1 MKPLCLDAALDY
13 LRRGWSAFPLCP
25 PNHVGVGKEHAKE
38 CKNPGKVPLTNWK
51 QYQTR
56 LPMEGHLQLL
66 FRRHPNANVGVALG
80 QVSGLVGIDV
90 DGPAE
95 HELLQEISGGDLPP
109 TMLFSTGK
117 GYRLLYSWPKDRP
130 CKSTTLVKDGVQLL
144 ILGDGKQ
151 TVMPPS
157 LHASGS
163 PYQWQDDNPL
173 QPAPAWLVQQVENA
187 AEPRRP
193 GQAGCV
199 AAGEVIPQG
208 QRDRTLTRMAGAMRR
223 QGASAEELFVALTA
237 INQRCDPPLLDA
249 DLRRI
254 ANSVARY
261 PPHQI
266 NVQTMAQA
274 AKAATPRPPASAK
287 TVPLHT
293 VTARE
298 VLWLWLNWL
307 PLGKLA
313 VLDGDP
319 GLGKSTLLLDLAA
332 RVSRDGIMPDGS
344 QGATGAVVILSSED
358 AVEDTI
364 KPRLEAAGAELTK
377 IEFLDEVIDQDGAR
391 PPVLPLDIPLIEAV
405 ILRLKAKLLI
415 IDPLMAYLGAVDA
428 IKDQDI
434 RRALHRLKK
443 LAEKQQCTIVYLRH
457 LNKGTG
463 TKAIYRGGG
472 SIGIIGAARAG
483 MLVAQDPD
491 SSFHRI
497 LACTKSNLAAKP
509 PSLRYVLD
517 PTDSSGVCRIGWWK
531 RAAARRARHRERAP
545 PAGSLARSL
554 A

>member
-1 MKPLCLDAALDY
+1 M
-13 LRRGWSAFPLCP
+13 
-25 PNHVGVGKEHAKE
+25 
-38 CKNPGKVPLTNWK
+38 
-51 QYQTR
+51 
-56 LPMEGHLQLL
+56 
-66 FRRHPNANVGVALG
+66 
-80 QVSGLVGIDV
+80 
-90 DGPAE
+90 
-95 HELLQEISGGDLPP
+95 
-109 TMLFSTGK
+109 
-117 GYRLLYSWPKDRP
+117 
-130 CKSTTLVKDGVQLL
+130 QLL

-157 LHASGS
+157 LHRSGTA
-163 PYQWQDDNPL
+163 YQWQDDNPL
-173 QPAPAWLVQQVENA
+173 QPAPAWLVQQIENA

-193 GQAGCV
+193 GQAGTL

-208 QRDRTLTRMAGAMRR
+208 QRDQTLTRMAGALRR
-223 QGASAEELFVALTA
+223 QGASAEELLAALSV
-237 INQRCDPPLLDA
+237 INQRCDPPLPDA

-254 ANSVARY
+254 AHSVSRY

-274 AKAATPRPPASAK
+274 AKAALPTRPPASAK

-293 VTARE
+293 VTAKE
-298 VLWLWLNWL
+298 VLWLWPNWL

-332 RVSRDGIMPDGS
+332 RVSQTGIMPDES
-344 QGATGAVVILSSED
+344 QGATGAVLVLSSED

-364 KPRLEAAGAELTK
+364 KPRLEAAGADLTR
-377 IEFLDEVIDQDGAR
+377 IEFLDEVTDQDGAR
-391 PPVLPLDIPLIEAV
+391 PPVLPIDIPLIEAV
-405 ILRLKAKLLI
+405 IARLHAKLLI
-415 IDPLMAYLGAVDA
+415 IDPLMAYLGGVDA

-443 LAEKQQCTIVYLRH
+443 LAEQHQCTIVYLRH

-491 SSFHRI
+491 SSLHRI

-517 PTDSSGVCRIGWWK
+517 PTAPGGVCRIGWCGTSSYDADDLLQPPENPEEK
-531 RAAARRARHRERAP
+531 PLLQQAVELLQAMLAHHPCTAEDCLAEAKKIGISRITLYRAKQKLGI
-545 PAGSLARSL
+545 GSGQQTNEHGSFGTVLWSL
-554 A
+554 PQGVSL